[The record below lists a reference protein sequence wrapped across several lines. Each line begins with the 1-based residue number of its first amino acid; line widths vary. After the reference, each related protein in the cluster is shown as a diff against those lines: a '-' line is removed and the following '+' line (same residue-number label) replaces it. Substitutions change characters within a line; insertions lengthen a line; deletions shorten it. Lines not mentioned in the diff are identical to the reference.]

1 MHICTT
7 HKHTCIHAIYSEM
20 SHNIQYTNNID
31 NPNYIKNISTTKS
44 YMKYILTAVGI
55 YCGPGLIFY
64 SHFKVFVKSH
74 GEELN
79 KSGQRESFFYH
90 FQLSRIRKLFPMQ
103 SKQWRLQSDQ
113 SRNTNGMKTTV
124 EQNCYEIWK
133 HKCKTFIFDI

>member
-1 MHICTT
+1 MHPKTT
-7 HKHTCIHAIYSEM
+7 LEKFTFNVYKTQTLNLLKFSSCIFDKYHLCIYMQHTQTCQHIHAIYTEM

-31 NPNYIKNISTTKS
+31 YTNYIKNISTTKS

-74 GEELN
+74 GEELY

-103 SKQWRLQSDQ
+103 SKQ
-113 SRNTNGMKTTV
+113 
-124 EQNCYEIWK
+124 
-133 HKCKTFIFDI
+133 